1 MSAEFVDTNILIYAH
16 DSSSGGKQ
24 RIARDLLR
32 RLEEDGNGALSIQ
45 VLTEFYSVSTRK
57 LGLPLGDAEQVVA
70 GFETWALHRPTLTDV
85 VSAAAVHR
93 HHKVAW
99 WDALLI
105 HSAIQLECDI
115 LWTEDLNHGQ
125 QYGSVTV
132 RNPFAEAASA

>member
-1 MSAEFVDTNILIYAH
+1 MSAEFVDTNVLIYAY
-16 DSSSGGKQ
+16 DSSSGKKQ

-32 RLEEDGNGALSIQ
+32 RLDENGNGAVSIQ

-57 LGLPLGDAEQVVA
+57 LGLPSHDAEQVVA
-70 GFETWALHRPTLTDV
+70 GFEAWALHRPTLADV
-85 VSAAAVHR
+85 LSAAGVQRR
-93 HHKVAW
+93 HNMAW

-105 HSAIQLECDI
+105 HSATQLECDI
-115 LWTEDLNHGQ
+115 LWTEDLSHGQ